1 MRFKVVDFLRDTS
14 GLVDLSEVQC
24 VLHVESLVTFPCLD
38 LVGGLGRFYYGGRI
52 RGHQTEYACRSNART
67 HGHPITAFAL
77 RRKQKQPPI
86 SEAGWNSKRL
96 NGTLL
101 RRGGHGVCFAPF
113 KVGGELAR
121 LPGGVV
127 ALDI

>member
-67 HGHPITAFAL
+67 HGHPI
-77 RRKQKQPPI
+77 KHSPC
-86 SEAGWNSKRL
+86 GGSKNNRQS
-96 NGTLL
+96 
-101 RRGGHGVCFAPF
+101 
-113 KVGGELAR
+113 AR
-121 LPGGVV
+121 LDGIVSG
-127 ALDI
+127 